1 MRGVW
6 LFSLLILITSHFLF
20 KNLPG
25 LMQKFISNMR
35 IDRAFTGRELGE
47 LPLAGSSLEE
57 EDYEES

>member
-1 MRGVW
+1 MC
-6 LFSLLILITSHFLF
+6 SLLILITSHFLF
-20 KNLPG
+20 QNLPG

>member
-1 MRGVW
+1 
-6 LFSLLILITSHFLF
+6 
-20 KNLPG
+20 
-25 LMQKFISNMR
+25 MR